1 MDGMDLA
8 DDAQRARWRLQLG
21 SPFRD
26 RPVVTGLLPLA
37 AFTSW
42 IDLLEEVGARR
53 PLIIATGRGAGAG
66 PTGAQA
72 EIVLIDAGRYAS
84 MTEELRDS
92 DRLARELPEQARAA
106 LEAYD
111 PTGEAVWLL
120 GPFVN
125 DDPVLGRPVFGGRP
139 ASWLALEDK
148 LLAEGVWRS
157 VDAPHAPAHVVAVD
171 AADVGG
177 PRCRLRRA
185 RPRPWRRLGRRR
197 PRRFQRRRRLHPL
210 GGDRR

>member
-1 MDGMDLA
+1 
-8 DDAQRARWRLQLG
+8 
-21 SPFRD
+21 
-26 RPVVTGLLPLA
+26 LA

-53 PLIIATGRGAGAG
+53 PLIVATGRGAGAG
-66 PTGAQA
+66 PTGAHA

-92 DRLARELPEQARAA
+92 DRLARELPEHARAA
-106 LEAYD
+106 VEAYD

-120 GPFVN
+120 GPFVS
-125 DDPVLGRPVFGGRP
+125 DDPLLGRPVFGGRP

-157 VDAPHAPAHVVAVD
+157 IGAPPCTGARRR
-171 AADVGG
+171 GQRGRRRG

-197 PRRFQRRRRLHPL
+197 PRRVQRRRRLHAL